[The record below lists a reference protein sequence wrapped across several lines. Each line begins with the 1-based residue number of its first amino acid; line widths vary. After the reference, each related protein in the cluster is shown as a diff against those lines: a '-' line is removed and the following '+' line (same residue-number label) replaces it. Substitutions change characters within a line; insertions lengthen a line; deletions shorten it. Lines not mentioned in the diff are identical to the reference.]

1 MYEADYYYHIF
12 RVPLANNIHP
22 DVMPY

>member
-1 MYEADYYYHIF
+1 MYEADYYYHTF